1 MAKYQLVIQTDEKK
15 EEKQIR
21 MLIKKSLKKGKNKM
35 SKKSKV
41 KEKHSAEKEFLSIM
55 KGNVNIPAPILS

>member
-1 MAKYQLVIQTDEKK
+1 MKKK

-21 MLIKKSLKKGKNKM
+21 MLIKKSLKKVKNKM

>member
-1 MAKYQLVIQTDEKK
+1 
-15 EEKQIR
+15 